1 MDQKKIRN
9 SLPASKQILVVTVIV
24 FDANIG
30 VNHLKKQKQKFR
42 NQNQSASPQENRI
55 FFHESEIR
63 KRQTTRQ
70 VPGSQ

>member
-9 SLPASKQILVVTVIV
+9 SLPASKEILVVTVIV

-42 NQNQSASPQENRI
+42 NQKS
-55 FFHESEIR
+55 
-63 KRQTTRQ
+63 KC
-70 VPGSQ
+70 

>member
-1 MDQKKIRN
+1 LTYAAAYTIIHLYIVLLHILLGEVIVFPVQRN

-42 NQNQSASPQENRI
+42 NQKS
-55 FFHESEIR
+55 
-63 KRQTTRQ
+63 KC
-70 VPGSQ
+70 